1 MSKNYDT
8 LRQLLSEDINECKL
22 ILEEE
27 APTDLLDR
35 INKIIKEKDKEKIVK
50 YTNYEI
56 FLIALNCFNTD
67 CYSYNDTLEILEKV
81 KSKINSWNYNN
92 SRNLIYKFYSR
103 ERKNEDRKYESTKEL
118 EKLGLPVELYSY
130 RLIGPFMIMDNFLDF
145 KERVS
150 IIDKNDTLFAL
161 NNNPKMSPLMKKSIV
176 ERAFNACSIENILG
190 LLSDYHNNVIKEQKD
205 RKIKIEKRL
214 KIEQAIEEKLMDGT
228 IKDMKTQIPEKW
240 CIYLNLKVANE
251 LLFIILDNIEQDYQK
266 EQSKYQESLAILN
279 KTPLTK
285 YLYEHKINPNRFDP
299 KILEELEQ
307 NEETIPNIEFMI
319 NTDIDVVDNQQLII
333 TLTKKIRTQ
342 IIYLLN
348 NKILSK
354 ETIKNNLDKIKTDI
368 TKLINNY
375 EILSTIVPM
384 FDFNSKFYNDNILF
398 IDTLNLK
405 QTINVLK
412 EYKFTEQ
419 ESDYFTYLLSNP
431 ALINIFDIL
440 LEKSLPLELIFLLGK
455 TNNPL
460 NAIKRILIYQQ
471 INTPIIDK
479 NGNLKKDIYD
489 EKRFIISDQELD
501 SYLNNIVNEILQV
514 EIKGE
519 TVANEEN
526 TLFIEELDR
535 VYLNDKRTYKIGETI
550 ISRPKVLKNLNYC
563 INNKMDIRKSFIP
576 VLITGSIYDE
586 KNLFEINSIN
596 QTKKLSLN

>member
-22 ILEEE
+22 ILKEE
-27 APTDLLDR
+27 APTDLLDK

-92 SRNLIYKFYSR
+92 SRNLIYEFYNR
-103 ERKNEDRKYESTKEL
+103 ERKNEDKKYESTKEL

-130 RLIGPFMIMDNFLDF
+130 RLIGTFIIMDNFLDF

-150 IIDKNDTLFAL
+150 IIDKNNSLFVL
-161 NNNPKMSPLMKKSIV
+161 NNNPKMSPLMKKSII

-190 LLSDYHNNVIKEQKD
+190 LLSDYRNNVIKEQRD

-384 FDFNSKFYNDNILF
+384 FNFNSKFYNDNILF

-431 ALINIFDIL
+431 SLINIFDIL

-501 SYLNNIVNEILQV
+501 SYLNNIVDETLQA

-519 TVANEEN
+519 TIANEEN

>member
-535 VYLNDKRTYKIGETI
+535 VYLNDRRTYKIGETI

-596 QTKKLSLN
+596 QIKKLSLN

>member
-27 APTDLLDR
+27 APTDLLDK

-92 SRNLIYKFYSR
+92 SRNLIYEFYNR
-103 ERKNEDRKYESTKEL
+103 ERKNEDKKYESTKEL

-130 RLIGPFMIMDNFLDF
+130 RLIGTFIIMDNFLDF

-150 IIDKNDTLFAL
+150 IIDKNNSLFVL
-161 NNNPKMSPLMKKSIV
+161 NNNPKMSPLMKKSII

-190 LLSDYHNNVIKEQKD
+190 LLSDYRNNVIKEQRD

-214 KIEQAIEEKLMDGT
+214 KIEQAIEEKMMDGT
-228 IKDMKTQIPEKW
+228 IKDMKTQIPEEW

-319 NTDIDVVDNQQLII
+319 NTDIDVVDNQQLIV

-354 ETIKNNLDKIKTDI
+354 KTIKNNLDKIKTDI

-384 FDFNSKFYNDNILF
+384 FNFNSKFYNDNILF

-431 ALINIFDIL
+431 SLINIFDIL

-501 SYLNNIVNEILQV
+501 SYLNNIVDETLQV

-519 TVANEEN
+519 TIANEEN

-563 INNKMDIRKSFIP
+563 INNKMDIRKSFIL

>member
-519 TVANEEN
+519 AVANEEN

-596 QTKKLSLN
+596 QIKKLSLN

>member
-27 APTDLLDR
+27 APTDLLDK

-67 CYSYNDTLEILEKV
+67 CYSYDDTLEILKKV

-130 RLIGPFMIMDNFLDF
+130 RLIGPFIIIDNFLDF

-150 IIDKNDTLFAL
+150 IIDKNNTLFVL

-176 ERAFNACSIENILG
+176 ERAFNTCNIENILG
-190 LLSDYHNNVIKEQKD
+190 LLSDYRNNVIKEQKD

-228 IKDMKTQIPEKW
+228 IKDIKTQIPEEW
-240 CIYLNLKVANE
+240 CVYLNLKVANE

-285 YLYEHKINPNRFDP
+285 YLYEHKINPNRFAP

-333 TLTKKIRTQ
+333 TLTKKTRTQ

-419 ESDYFTYLLSNP
+419 ESDYFTYILSNP

-460 NAIKRILIYQQ
+460 NTIKRILIYQQ

-501 SYLNNIVNEILQV
+501 SYLNNIVNEILQL

-586 KNLFEINSIN
+586 RDLFEISSIN

>member
-176 ERAFNACSIENILG
+176 ERAFNDCSIENILG

-535 VYLNDKRTYKIGETI
+535 VYLNDRRTYKIGETI

-596 QTKKLSLN
+596 QIKKLSLN

>member
-596 QTKKLSLN
+596 QIKKLSLN